1 MRLKRVSILAS
12 LCTLGNALCGFA
24 AVTLTTK
31 AVQVSDE
38 AHAVFCNDI
47 KWAAYFVIL
56 AMVFDALDGRLARF
70 ARATSDF
77 GGQLDSLADA
87 ISFGL
92 APAFLMNRIVVEG
105 LSDSLAPVGLVD
117 LLKAVWVCGAIYMG
131 CALIRLARFNV
142 ENVHEEEAHMSFK
155 GLPSPAAAGAVV
167 SLIIVLTNFWPDMDP
182 GCSAC
187 VILWSL
193 PVVTVLLG
201 LLMVSNVRYSH
212 MLNQFVR
219 GRRPIGHL
227 VLVLLSLALAFLL
240 REIMLPVGFGGYALS
255 GPVLAAY
262 RRIRGGGR
270 TMRDDDDAGAPG
282 PSSPGP
288 PPGKGT

>member
-12 LCTLGNALCGFA
+12 LCTLGNALSGFA
-24 AVTLTTK
+24 AITLTTK
-31 AVQVSDE
+31 ALQVSEE

-47 KWAAYFVIL
+47 KWAAYFIIL

-105 LSDSLAPVGLVD
+105 LSNCLAPVGLID

-142 ENVHEEEAHMSFK
+142 ENVHEEEAHMNFK

-167 SLIIVLTNFWPDMDP
+167 SLIIVLTNFWPEVEP
-182 GCSAC
+182 GCCAC
-187 VILWSL
+187 AILWSL
-193 PVVTVLLG
+193 PAVTVLLG

-227 VLVLLSLALAFLL
+227 VLVVLCLAMAFVL

-255 GPVLAAY
+255 GPVMAAY
-262 RRIRGGGR
+262 RRIRGGR
-270 TMRDDDDAGAPG
+270 TVKAGDRPDAPG
-282 PSSPGP
+282 QSSPGASP
-288 PPGKGT
+288 PAEER